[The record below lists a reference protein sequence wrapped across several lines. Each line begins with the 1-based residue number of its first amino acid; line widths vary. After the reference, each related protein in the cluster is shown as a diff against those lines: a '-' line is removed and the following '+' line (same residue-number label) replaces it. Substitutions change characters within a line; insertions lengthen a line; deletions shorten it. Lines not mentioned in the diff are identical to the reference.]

1 MEHSLV
7 AWPAIHV
14 IRARLDALTR
24 SSLRVSRYL
33 RGWAGL
39 NRADARPVRVASHL
53 DPRPR
58 GIDAC
63 TPQPLD
69 SFPVLGA
76 LVGSDP
82 WFADPRVRVQ
92 RVWERAGWAGQRCG
106 FFIARKGEL
115 AAGLLVRGLEL
126 AYCRLYPGYTLA
138 AIDALFW
145 SREVEAP
152 ADPSSRPWRGAD
164 EEGRPWMIRVLKRP
178 RRWELHI
185 AHGGVIPHVCEF
197 SSREE
202 ALGYAEIFMRSPRTT
217 RT

>member
-1 MEHSLV
+1 MEQSLMV
-7 AWPAIHV
+7 WPAVHV
-14 IRARLDALTR
+14 IRARLDMLTR
-24 SSLRVSRYL
+24 ASVAFTRVLQERL
-33 RGWAGL
+33 GL
-39 NRADARPVRVASHL
+39 EAIGGRTCRVASHL
-53 DPRPR
+53 DPRPS
-58 GIDAC
+58 GVDAC

-106 FFIARKGEL
+106 FFIARNGEV

-126 AYCRLYPGYTLA
+126 AYCRLYPAYTLA
-138 AIDALFW
+138 AIDAMFW

-152 ADPSSRPWRGAD
+152 ADPASRPWRGAD
-164 EEGRPWMIRVLKRP
+164 EDGRQWMIRVLARP

>member
-76 LVGSDP
+76 LVGD
-82 WFADPRVRVQ
+82 
-92 RVWERAGWAGQRCG
+92 
-106 FFIARKGEL
+106 
-115 AAGLLVRGLEL
+115 
-126 AYCRLYPGYTLA
+126 
-138 AIDALFW
+138 
-145 SREVEAP
+145 
-152 ADPSSRPWRGAD
+152 
-164 EEGRPWMIRVLKRP
+164 
-178 RRWELHI
+178 
-185 AHGGVIPHVCEF
+185 HG
-197 SSREE
+197 S
-202 ALGYAEIFMRSPRTT
+202 
-217 RT
+217 